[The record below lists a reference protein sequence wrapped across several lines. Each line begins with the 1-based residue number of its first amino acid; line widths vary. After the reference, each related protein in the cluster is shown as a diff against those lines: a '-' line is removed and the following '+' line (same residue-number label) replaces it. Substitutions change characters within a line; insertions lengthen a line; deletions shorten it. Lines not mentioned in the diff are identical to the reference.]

1 MNNFSTPA
9 AACIRHPSILA
20 AFLAAVLF
28 AGSPGEAR
36 AQGLFDLFGGS
47 QRAAAPAAPAQSLA
61 HADPVAPPSSRRPAH
76 PTTTAGRTVAY
87 CVRLCDGRHFPIQH
101 HNAATPVQLCSA
113 LCPASQ
119 TKIFSGSDISR
130 AVAKDGTR
138 YAALENAFAYRTRL
152 VADCTCNGKDSFGL
166 APIDISADPTLRA
179 GDIVATDGGQ
189 VAFAGSK
196 SNR

>member
-1 MNNFSTPA
+1 MDNFSTPTA
-9 AACIRHPSILA
+9 ARIRHSSILA

-28 AGSPGEAR
+28 AGSAGKAR

-47 QRAAAPAAPAQSLA
+47 ERAAAPAQSLA
-61 HADPVAPPSSRRPAH
+61 HADPVAPPSSARPTH

-101 HNAATPVQLCSA
+101 HSAATPVQLCSA

-119 TKIFSGSDISR
+119 TRIFSGSDISR

-166 APIDISADPTLRA
+166 AAIDIGADPTLRA